1 MQIETLQQFYKAMH
15 QTIDVR
21 KDIVKQLYNDKSSI
35 IDKKKINLLR
45 QVLQALK
52 NMPKKNGKYYLQLY
66 KDKNITI
73 DVNYEINELKK
84 DLFFIENSENKFL
97 YYLENIYSDF
107 SIQVNKIVEKLQ
119 NINFNNFITDRDG
132 TISNYCSRYSSS
144 VQSIYNAYFLSNF
157 ANNKTNNPI
166 IITSAPLINIGLAD
180 ISVNPENIFVY
191 AGSKAREYLDKNGN
205 IKQFPVKQEKQKKLD
220 EVNDKL
226 TELVKQPEY
235 EMFSLIGSGLQ
246 LKFGQTTIA
255 RQDISNSIPKQG
267 SLKFFKIIENIV
279 AEIDPDNKYFRIE
292 DTGLDIE
299 ILLTIGGNDQSGKL
313 RDFDKGDGINFLN
326 TELNLNLSKGPNLI
340 CGDTNSDVPMVATSM
355 EKTKDTYSIFVTN
368 NDELKQKVKNVCAKT
383 IFVNEPDILVTA
395 LYYLSKN

>member
-1 MQIETLQQFYKAMH
+1 
-15 QTIDVR
+15 
-21 KDIVKQLYNDKSSI
+21 
-35 IDKKKINLLR
+35 
-45 QVLQALK
+45 
-52 NMPKKNGKYYLQLY
+52 
-66 KDKNITI
+66 
-73 DVNYEINELKK
+73 
-84 DLFFIENSENKFL
+84 
-97 YYLENIYSDF
+97 
-107 SIQVNKIVEKLQ
+107 
-119 NINFNNFITDRDG
+119 
-132 TISNYCSRYSSS
+132 
-144 VQSIYNAYFLSNF
+144 
-157 ANNKTNNPI
+157 
-166 IITSAPLINIGLAD
+166 
-180 ISVNPENIFVY
+180 
-191 AGSKAREYLDKNGN
+191 
-205 IKQFPVKQEKQKKLD
+205 
-220 EVNDKL
+220 
-226 TELVKQPEY
+226 
-235 EMFSLIGSGLQ
+235 MFSLSGSGLQ